1 MRTSLNKRRV
11 VVTGCGGLTAL
22 GHDWPSIRTALRENR
37 TGIVYMNEWD
47 GYRELH
53 TRLGAPAQSFEL
65 PSHYNRKIMRGMGRV
80 STLSVRASELALE
93 DAGLLGDPVLREGRT
108 GIAYGSSAGSIQP
121 IIAAGR
127 FAELGTLRGAPANSY
142 VQMMAQTGAVNIGVF
157 FKITGRLIPTCS
169 ACTSGSQGIGYSYE
183 TILDG
188 RQDVM
193 VAGGADELS
202 VISAVVFD
210 MIGATSTMNKTPERA
225 SRPFDS
231 ERDGIVVGEGGA
243 TLIMEELEHARA
255 RGAKIYAEIV
265 GFASNTDGTHI
276 TRPNRATMAEVM
288 RSALNNAQLEPE
300 RIGYVSAHA
309 TGTDRG
315 DIAESQ
321 ATLEVLGNRVPVSS
335 MKGYFGHSIGAC
347 GPLEAWLAIQM
358 MNEGWFAPTRNLD
371 VPGEDIAPINHVRGK
386 PLEREVDHIMSN
398 NFAFGGINT
407 SLIFRRWREDT

>member
-1 MRTSLNKRRV
+1 MSKRRV

-22 GHDWPSIRTALRENR
+22 GHDWPSIRNALRENR

-47 GYRELH
+47 SYRELH
-53 TRLGAPAQSFEL
+53 TRLGAPAQPFEL

-80 STLSVRASELALE
+80 SILSVRASELALE

-193 VAGGADELS
+193 IAGGADELS
-202 VISAVVFD
+202 VVSAVVFD

-225 SRPFDS
+225 SRPFDT

-243 TLIMEELEHARA
+243 TLIVEDLEHARA
-255 RGAKIYAEIV
+255 RDAKVYAEIV
-265 GFASNTDGTHI
+265 GYATNTDGTHI
-276 TRPNRATMAEVM
+276 TRPNRTTMAEVM
-288 RSALNNAQLEPE
+288 RAALDNARLKPE
-300 RIGYVSAHA
+300 QIGYVSAHA

-315 DIAESQ
+315 DVAESQ
-321 ATLEVLGNRVPVSS
+321 ATLEILGDRVPVSS
-335 MKGYFGHSIGAC
+335 MKGYFGHPIAAC

-371 VPGEDIAPINHVRGK
+371 VPGEDIAPINHVLGK
-386 PLEREVDHIMSN
+386 PLEREVDYVMSN

-407 SLIFRRWREDT
+407 SLIFRRWREGM

>member
-1 MRTSLNKRRV
+1 MKKRRV

-22 GHDWPSIRTALRENR
+22 GHDWPTIRSALLENR
-37 TGIVYMNEWD
+37 SGVTYMSEWD
-47 GYRELH
+47 EYKELN

-93 DAGLLGDPVLREGRT
+93 DAGLVGEPVLRGGRT
-108 GIAYGSSAGSIQP
+108 GIAYGSSAGSIKP

-127 FAELGTLRGAPANSY
+127 FAEMGILRGAAPNSY

-183 TILDG
+183 TIQDG
-188 RQDVM
+188 RQELM

-202 VISAVVFD
+202 VVSAVVFD
-210 MIGATSTMNKTPERA
+210 MIGATSTQNETPERA

-243 TLIMEELEHARA
+243 TLILEDLEHARA
-255 RGAKIYAEIV
+255 RGARIYAEV
-265 GFASNTDGTHI
+265 AGFASNTDGTHI
-276 TRPNRATMAEVM
+276 TRPNMATMAEVM
-288 RSALNNAQLEPE
+288 RAALDNAGLKPE
-300 RIGYVSAHA
+300 QIGYVSAHA

-315 DIAESQ
+315 DVAESR
-321 ATLEVLGNRVPVSS
+321 ATLEVLGDQVPVSS
-335 MKGYFGHSIGAC
+335 MKGYFGHPIGAC

-358 MNEGWFAPTRNLD
+358 MNEGWFAPTRNLEI
-371 VPGEDIAPINHVRGK
+371 PGEDIAPINHITGK
-386 PLEREVDHIMSN
+386 PLEAEVDYVMSN

-407 SLIFRRWREDT
+407 SLIFKRWRSE

>member
-1 MRTSLNKRRV
+1 MSKRRV

-22 GHDWPSIRTALRENR
+22 GHDWASIRDALRSNR
-37 TGIVYMNEWD
+37 SGITYMSEWD
-47 GYRELH
+47 RYEELS
-53 TRLGAPAQSFEL
+53 TRLGAPVQPFEL

-80 STLSVRASELALE
+80 STLSVRASELAIE
-93 DAGLLGDPVLREGRT
+93 DAGLLENPVLRDGRT
-108 GIAYGSSAGSIQP
+108 GIAYGSSAGSIKP

-127 FAELGTLRGAPANSY
+127 FAELGTLRGAAPNSY
-142 VQMMAQTGAVNIGVF
+142 IQTMAQTGAVNIGVF

-183 TILDG
+183 SIQDG
-188 RQDVM
+188 RQDIM

-202 VISAVVFD
+202 VVSAVVFD
-210 MIGATSTMNKTPERA
+210 MIGATSTMNDTPERA
-225 SRPFDS
+225 SRPFDA

-243 TLIMEELEHARA
+243 TLIVEDLEHARA
-255 RGAKIYAEIV
+255 RGARIHAEIV

-288 RSALNNAQLEPE
+288 RAALASARLEPG

-309 TGTDRG
+309 TGTSRG
-315 DIAESQ
+315 DVAESE
-321 ATLEVLGNRVPVSS
+321 ATLEVLGDKVPVSS
-335 MKGYFGHSIGAC
+335 MKGYFGHPIGAC

-371 VPGEDIAPINHVRGK
+371 TPGEDIAPINHIVGK
-386 PLEREVDHIMSN
+386 PLEAEVDYVMSN

-407 SLIFRRWREDT
+407 SLIFKRWRGD

>member
-1 MRTSLNKRRV
+1 MSRRRV

-22 GHDWPSIRTALRENR
+22 GHDWPTIRTAMRENR
-37 TGIVYMNEWD
+37 TGVVYMDEWD
-47 GYRELH
+47 SYRELK
-53 TRLGAPAQSFEL
+53 TRLGAPARPFEL
-65 PSHYNRKIMRGMGRV
+65 PSQYNRKIMRGMGRV

-127 FAELGTLRGAPANSY
+127 FAELGTLRGAAANSY

-157 FKITGRLIPTCS
+157 FKVTGRLIPTCS

-183 TILDG
+183 TILEG
-188 RQDVM
+188 KEDVM
-193 VAGGADELS
+193 IAGGADELS
-202 VISAVVFD
+202 VVSAVVFD
-210 MIGATSTMNKTPERA
+210 MINATSTMNATPERA
-225 SRPFDS
+225 SRPFDV

-243 TLIMEELEHARA
+243 TLIVEDLEHARA
-255 RGAKIYAEIV
+255 RGARIYAEIA

-276 TRPNRATMAEVM
+276 TRPNRTTMAEVM
-288 RSALNNAQLEPE
+288 RAALASAGLEAGQ
-300 RIGYVSAHA
+300 IGYVNAHA

-315 DIAESQ
+315 DVAESQ

-335 MKGYFGHSIGAC
+335 FKGYFGHSIGAC
-347 GPLEAWLAIQM
+347 GPLEAWLSIQM

-371 VPGEDIAPINHVRGK
+371 NPGEDIAPINHVRGE
-386 PLEREVDHIMSN
+386 PLEREVDYIMSN

-407 SLIFRRWREDT
+407 SLIFRRWRDDD

>member
-1 MRTSLNKRRV
+1 MSKRRV

-22 GHDWPSIRTALRENR
+22 GHDWPTLREALLGNR
-37 TGIVYMNEWD
+37 TGIVYMTEWD
-47 GYRELH
+47 RYRELK
-53 TRLGAPAQSFEL
+53 TRLGAPTLPFEL
-65 PSHYNRKIMRGMGRV
+65 PEHYNRKIMRGMGRV
-80 STLSVRASELALE
+80 STLSVRASELALD
-93 DAGLLGDPVLREGRT
+93 DAGLLRDPVLREGRT

-127 FAELGTLRGAPANSY
+127 FAELGTLRGAAANSY
-142 VQMMAQTGAVNIGVF
+142 VQTMAQTGAVNIGVF

-183 TILDG
+183 TVQEG
-188 RQDVM
+188 REDVM

-210 MIGATSTMNKTPERA
+210 MINATSTMNDTPERA
-225 SRPFDS
+225 SRPFDT

-243 TLIMEELEHARA
+243 TLIVEELEHARA
-255 RGAKIYAEIV
+255 RGARIYAEIA

-288 RSALNNAQLEPE
+288 RAALDNAQLEPGQ
-300 RIGYVSAHA
+300 IGYVNAHA
-309 TGTDRG
+309 TGTRRG
-315 DIAESQ
+315 DVAESQ
-321 ATLEVLGNRVPVSS
+321 ATLEVLGDQVPVSS
-335 MKGYFGHSIGAC
+335 FKGYFGHSIAAC
-347 GPLEAWLAIQM
+347 GPLEAWLSIQM

-371 VPGEDIAPINHVRGK
+371 NVGEDIAPINHVRGK
-386 PLEREVDHIMSN
+386 PLERDVDYIMSN

-407 SLIFRRWREDT
+407 SLIFKRWREDG